1 MRFLISWSI
10 FLFALIPRTNGINCI
25 SCVGW
30 SNSGCNDPYDES
42 TSGDLP
48 VPGNTYCLKVVYPT
62 YVERMAGGRTCT
74 AGAGVG
80 SSVRYCCSDTDYCNR
95 ANLATVQCTRCRFPH
110 NRLSSLMREHLVE
123 RRIYIYEEHSSL
135 HRPIAQV

>member
-1 MRFLISWSI
+1 MSFLISWSI

-95 ANLATVQCTRCRFPH
+95 APQNIRRSQVFHELI
-110 NRLSSLMREHLVE
+110 MKE
-123 RRIYIYEEHSSL
+123 RRKLNEKLLTKNETYQFGIIL
-135 HRPIAQV
+135 

>member
-1 MRFLISWSI
+1 MVYISIW
-10 FLFALIPRTNGINCI
+10 TNGINCI

-95 ANLATVQCTRCRFPH
+95 APQNIR
-110 NRLSSLMREHLVE
+110 RLQVFHELIMKE
-123 RRIYIYEEHSSL
+123 RRKLNEKLLTKNETYQFGIIL
-135 HRPIAQV
+135 